1 MLSGMNVAALQE
13 EQISCAVAS
22 SKRHQGL
29 GQFPVQAEATDL
41 WGGGCHIVSD
51 SPLRKV
57 R

>member
-41 WGGGCHIVSD
+41 WGGGGVILCPIV
-51 SPLRKV
+51 L
-57 R
+57 